1 MWFFIIFY
9 LLRRFFSGKVR
20 MVRTNIKFQNIEY
33 IVLLQEPFLKLQF
46 ALRDTVSVLTKIDPF
61 EFISRNLINV
71 IWNLAQQQLPCSK
84 IGKATHFAFWI
95 GAACNIGMTPNAAAF
110 TRFVTYL
117 SSSVTSVASWRSLK
131 SKSIILIMALM

>member
-1 MWFFIIFY
+1 M
-9 LLRRFFSGKVR
+9 LH
-20 MVRTNIKFQNIEY
+20 
-33 IVLLQEPFLKLQF
+33 EPFLKLQF
-46 ALRDTVSVLTKIDPF
+46 ALRDPVSVLTKIDPF

-131 SKSIILIMALM
+131 SKSIISIIALYVRSFSNSWKFELFCGSTKIWFFNKIWKSRSNST